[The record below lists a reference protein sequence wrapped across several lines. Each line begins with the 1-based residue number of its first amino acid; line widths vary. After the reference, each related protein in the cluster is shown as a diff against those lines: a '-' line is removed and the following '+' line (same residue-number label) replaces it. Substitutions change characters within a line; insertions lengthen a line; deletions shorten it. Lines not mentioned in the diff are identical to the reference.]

1 MASSFEEVAAEERA
15 DPVTRRWISAALWA
29 LTGIA
34 AVILVAAEWR
44 SATESGSGTDLGYFL
59 DAARRVIHQE
69 SIYGASGY
77 VYSPL
82 IAWVLAPFAT
92 SSAVSTWW
100 AGVVL
105 AGCVIAIVAM
115 MIVLWR
121 VVESW
126 QRPLLA
132 LVMVVTMLGD
142 AVLDTE
148 LKLGQVDT
156 IVLAV
161 VAVSL
166 LLQRARRPVVSGAV
180 LALAA
185 LIKTWPILFALW
197 FLGKGANGR
206 WRAIAGFAGAVLI
219 FLVIVLVVDGPQ
231 GYASWFGRTHSMSSQ
246 HFAVWSAL
254 GVGRELFTVTGDFI
268 PIADLPALATVIGL
282 GLGAYV
288 ILVLALVIWRPGDAI
303 LSLWNVVMACVL
315 LLPVSHLQYFLLF
328 VPLLWAW
335 AAYAI
340 RDRWRGPAL
349 IAVIA
354 MAARW
359 VALYLVDV
367 VPVDSRWK
375 YLVIMAVNLIA
386 LGVSA
391 VCASRYAGRSVRSP
405 ATD

>member
-1 MASSFEEVAAEERA
+1 MASSYEAVASEGRA
-15 DPVTRRWISAALWA
+15 GAVRRRWVSAALWA
-29 LTGIA
+29 LAGIA
-34 AVILVAAEWR
+34 AAILVVAEWR
-44 SATESGSGTDLGYFL
+44 SAAASGVGTDLGYFL
-59 DAARRVIHQE
+59 EAARRVIHQE

-82 IAWVLAPFAT
+82 IAWILAPFAT
-92 SSAVSTWW
+92 SSAISTWW

-105 AGCVIAIVAM
+105 AGCVITIVAM

-121 VVESW
+121 VIESW

-166 LLQRARRPVVSGAV
+166 LLQRARLPGVSGAV

-185 LIKTWPILFALW
+185 IIKTWPILFALW
-197 FLGKGANGR
+197 LLRKGADGR
-206 WRAIAGFAGAVLI
+206 WRAVAGFAGAVLI
-219 FLVIVLVVDGPQ
+219 FLVIVLLVDGPH
-231 GYASWFGRTHSMSSQ
+231 GYTSWFGRTQSMSSQ

-268 PIADLPALATVIGL
+268 PIANLPALATAIGL

-288 ILVLALVIWRPGDAI
+288 VLVLALVLWRPGDAI

-328 VPLLWAW
+328 VPLLWVW

-349 IAVIA
+349 VAVIA

-359 VALYLVDV
+359 VMPYLVDV
-367 VPVDSRWK
+367 APVDSRWK

-391 VCASRYAGRSVRSP
+391 VCASRYVERSVRSL
-405 ATD
+405 AID